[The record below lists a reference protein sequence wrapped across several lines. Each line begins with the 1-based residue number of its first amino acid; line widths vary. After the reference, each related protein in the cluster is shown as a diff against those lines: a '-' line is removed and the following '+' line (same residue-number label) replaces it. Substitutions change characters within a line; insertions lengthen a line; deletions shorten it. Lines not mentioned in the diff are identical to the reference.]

1 MAETTVDN
9 KLINGGVLKAALTAV
24 KGKVEDMISDA
35 APGVATAE
43 KPGLM
48 KPGSGLQADADG
60 TVKVVLDNIEVDPG
74 NIVKA
79 TKTAAGAGIDV
90 ANGVISVDHTPT
102 LNSAKKYTDDKIAD
116 LVGGAPETLDTL
128 KEIADALGEDA
139 NLSATLTTEIGKK
152 ADKNYVDGNFVKT
165 SSLVYMTDAEATAMV
180 DSIFG

>member
-1 MAETTVDN
+1 M
-9 KLINGGVLKAALTAV
+9 LFR
-24 KGKVEDMISDA
+24 S
-35 APGVATAE
+35 
-43 KPGLM
+43 
-48 KPGSGLQADADG
+48 
-60 TVKVVLDNIEVDPG
+60 
-74 NIVKA
+74 
-79 TKTAAGAGIDV
+79 DV

-128 KEIADALGEDA
+128 KEIAEALGEDA

-152 ADKNYVDGNFVKT
+152 VDKNYVDGNFVKT